1 MPQFTKKAIID
12 SVLRLGAEKPIN
24 KVTVKDVVNDCGITR
39 NTFYYYFRDIYD
51 VLESVINAEVGKLD
65 IANGSYAE
73 YEQAFFGLT
82 QFIYD
87 HKKTLVNLYNSIGHE
102 KTEKYL
108 SDRLRSTVL
117 TLVRREAAGLNAT
130 ESDLQII
137 SIFYEQAILG
147 VLIKWLKNELP
158 DDLGYVME
166 RVEKIFAGQV
176 RSTIESSVKNR

>member
-51 VLESVINAEVGKLD
+51 VLESVLNAEVGKLD

-82 QFIYD
+82 QKDACESLQF
-87 HKKTLVNLYNSIGHE
+87 N
-102 KTEKYL
+102 
-108 SDRLRSTVL
+108 RS
-117 TLVRREAAGLNAT
+117 
-130 ESDLQII
+130 
-137 SIFYEQAILG
+137 
-147 VLIKWLKNELP
+147 
-158 DDLGYVME
+158 
-166 RVEKIFAGQV
+166 
-176 RSTIESSVKNR
+176 